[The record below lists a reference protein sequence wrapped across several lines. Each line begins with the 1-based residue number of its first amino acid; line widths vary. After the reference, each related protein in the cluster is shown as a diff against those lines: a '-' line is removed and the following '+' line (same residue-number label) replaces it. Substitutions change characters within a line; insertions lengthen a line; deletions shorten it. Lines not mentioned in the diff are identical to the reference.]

1 MIDDNTGMSR
11 PTHLNVC
18 SNIYSKT
25 YYKMAEVLFV
35 TFLAS
40 FFLLFTLY
48 KSNDQPKFHQN
59 SLWSISSTSLK
70 RLYSKLSF
78 PSF

>member
-11 PTHLNVC
+11 PTHFNVC

-35 TFLAS
+35 TFLANV
-40 FFLLFTLY
+40 FFTFY
-48 KSNDQPKFHQN
+48 YVQIK
-59 SLWSISSTSLK
+59 
-70 RLYSKLSF
+70 
-78 PSF
+78 

>member
-11 PTHLNVC
+11 PTHFNVC

-40 FFLLFTLY
+40 FFLLCTNQMINLNSIRILY
-48 KSNDQPKFHQN
+48 GVFPQLHLKA
-59 SLWSISSTSLK
+59 STQS
-70 RLYSKLSF
+70 
-78 PSF
+78 